1 MIWVKGLDIPQAA
14 AHQAAMPP
22 KHLIPPGPSA
32 VLRKGSVTDNWRG
45 MRWMLL
51 SVVGSSAMTLAAR
64 AASWEL
70 DSRLVV
76 LYRGGLTTLAILLL
90 VLVMPGFRDKLR
102 ITRWRDHLLRGVLIA
117 LSTHLGFYTIATV
130 PLATTTVLF
139 FTAPIFAT
147 VLAVILQGESVGP
160 RRIAAIAA
168 GFVGVLVIM
177 RPGFDAVE
185 LGLLTALGSSLM
197 FALALTMSRQLAAAD
212 GPVST
217 FASAAVITA
226 LLSVPIA
233 APVLALPA
241 QGFTWGMLGLL
252 VATGAIRSIADI
264 EAYHHAEAAVLA
276 PITYLRLV
284 LIGGASFVLFGE
296 AVDWPTAL
304 GAVIIVAATLYIARR
319 EAALQKAQ
327 KPQKA

>member
-1 MIWVKGLDIPQAA
+1 MT
-14 AHQAAMPP
+14 P
-22 KHLIPPGPSA
+22 KYQIPPGFGALP
-32 VLRKGSVTDNWRG
+32 RRGPDTDNWRG
-45 MRWMLL
+45 IRWMLV
-51 SVVGSSAMTLAAR
+51 SVAGSSAMTLAAR

-76 LYRGGLTTLAILLL
+76 LYRGGLTTLALLALLL
-90 VLVMPGFRDKLR
+90 VVPAVRDKLR
-102 ITRWRDHLLRGVLIA
+102 ITRWRDHLVRGVLIA
-117 LSTHLGFYTIATV
+117 LSTHLGFFTIATV

-147 VLAVILQGESVGP
+147 VLAVVLQGETVGP

-168 GFVGVLVIM
+168 GFVGVLVIL

-217 FASAAVITA
+217 FASATVITTI
-226 LLSVPIA
+226 LSVPIA
-233 APVLALPA
+233 APVLSIPA
-241 QGFTWGMLGLL
+241 QGFTWIMLAVL
-252 VATGAIRSIADI
+252 VTTGALRSIADI

-284 LIGGASFVLFGE
+284 LIGGASFVLLGE
-296 AVDWPTAL
+296 SVDLPTIV
-304 GAVIIVAATLYIARR
+304 GAVIIIAATLYIAHR
-319 EAALQKAQ
+319 EAALKRAQ
-327 KPQKA
+327 KS